1 VANDPTPE
9 PTPTRV
15 RLLVGHGTPEAL
27 PARTAARD
35 SFKRPLDKARFMYD
49 RLKGFRD
56 VYPEEMAAYRA
67 VFDEIESAA
76 QAYGFREISTPAME
90 RTRLY
95 ADKSGEE
102 IVEEL
107 YSFED
112 RGGRDVALTPELTP
126 TVARMVVEKS
136 QELTKPIKWYS
147 TRPFWRYEQVQ
158 QGRFREFYQTNVD
171 IFGSSEPEADA
182 EILAVAANSLT
193 GLGLTGDDFEF
204 RVSHRDILSALLRSF
219 DADVDERDA
228 IRAVDKRAKVER
240 EEYMGLLVD
249 AGLSRD
255 QAVEFDDVLQAGS
268 EDLDE
273 LLAFSDRQDLHD
285 AVENLRNVLDAT
297 EDFGVREYC
306 NLSLTTA
313 RGLDY
318 YTGVV
323 FECFDSTGEV
333 SRAIFGGGRY
343 DDLIESYGGQPTP
356 AVGVALGV
364 MNSTLPPL
372 LKRAGVWPEEAL
384 STDYYV
390 LTVGDTRSVASR
402 IARDLRDRGH
412 VVEADVAGRSFGA
425 QLDYA
430 DSINA
435 ETVVIV
441 GEQDLANDEVTVKDM
456 ASGDQTT
463 VPVDAFPGDR
473 DRPTYDDFA

>member
-1 VANDPTPE
+1 
-9 PTPTRV
+9 
-15 RLLVGHGTPEAL
+15 
-27 PARTAARD
+27 
-35 SFKRPLDKARFMYD
+35 MYD

-67 VFDEIESAA
+67 VFDEIEGTAA
-76 QAYGFREISTPAME
+76 GYGFRETATPAME
-90 RTRLY
+90 RTQLY
-95 ADKSGEE
+95 VDKSGEE

-107 YSFED
+107 YSFTD
-112 RGGRDVALTPELTP
+112 QGGRDVALTPELTP

-171 IFGSSEPEADA
+171 IFGSSEPESDA
-182 EILAVAANSLT
+182 EILAVAADSLT
-193 GLGLTGDDFEF
+193 GLGLTSEDFEF

-219 DADVDERDA
+219 DADVNERQA

-240 EEYMGLLVD
+240 QEYVDLLVA
-249 AGLSRD
+249 AGLSES

-268 EDLDE
+268 EDLEE
-273 LLAFSDRQDLHD
+273 LLAFSDREDLHD
-285 AVENLRNVLDAT
+285 AVENLQHVLDAT
-297 EDFGVREYC
+297 ADFGVREYC
-306 NLSLTTA
+306 DLSLTTA

-323 FECFDSTGEV
+323 FECFDSTGDV

-390 LTVGDTRSVASR
+390 LTVGDTRHVASR

-412 VVEADVAGRSFGA
+412 VVEADVAGRSFGS
-425 QLDYA
+425 QLNYA
-430 DSINA
+430 DSVNA

-441 GEQDLANDEVTVKDM
+441 GEQDLENDEVTIKDM

-463 VPVDAFPGDR
+463 APVEAFPGDR
-473 DRPTYDDFA
+473 ERPTYEDFA